1 MFLFQILYTD
11 TCFTAQALVRLY
23 VDLNEKNLEM
33 LDNGRGEG
41 EPRFEDVAATLQ
53 LLGNELATTRQLL
66 EVGATCLVVRSEA
79 FLHDGACALNTLLA

>member
-1 MFLFQILYTD
+1 VFTVQILYSD

-33 LDNGRGEG
+33 LDSGRGEG

-53 LLGNELATTRQLL
+53 LLGNELAAMRQLL
-66 EVGATCLVVRSEA
+66 EVGTTFSLFMTEVEPFCM
-79 FLHDGACALNTLLA
+79 LLPAP